1 MMFLS
6 HVIWKYFHTQSKFT
20 PVQESR
26 RLAGQIQCLMKVAR
40 NFVMQDARHQTERGS
55 LPIASLPLLCS
66 LQAITITLL
75 QTRNLKGGEKKKKE
89 EKKGK
94 TKPNHL
100 YKGCDREDVLFLK
113 EQAKCL
119 SSFSPVLDRKY
130 HYQKM
135 LSHLFSQKAI
145 SFS

>member
-6 HVIWKYFHTQSKFT
+6 HVIWKYFHTQFKFT

-75 QTRNLKGGEKKKKE
+75 QIRNLKGGEKKKKGG
-89 EKKGK
+89 KQKQNK
-94 TKPNHL
+94 TKPPL
-100 YKGCDREDVLFLK
+100 QRL
-113 EQAKCL
+113 
-119 SSFSPVLDRKY
+119 
-130 HYQKM
+130 
-135 LSHLFSQKAI
+135 
-145 SFS
+145 